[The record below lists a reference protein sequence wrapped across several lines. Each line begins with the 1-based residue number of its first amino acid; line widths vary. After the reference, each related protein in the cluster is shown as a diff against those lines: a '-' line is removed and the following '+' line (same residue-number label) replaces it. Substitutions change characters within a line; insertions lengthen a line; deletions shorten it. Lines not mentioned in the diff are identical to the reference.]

1 MPSFLTACPR
11 NCYSTCTLRVE
22 LEDGRLRRVEP
33 YQGNRATPEGACL
46 KGLSYVERVHS
57 PDRILH
63 PLRRKGDK
71 FERITWDEALGV
83 IGEKL
88 LHLRASHGPKSI
100 LYYAA
105 SGTKGMLNAAGSEFW
120 KAYGGC
126 TSIYGDLCWP
136 SGLEATRLTLG
147 ENKHNAP
154 WDLENAR
161 LIVLWGKNPAETNVH
176 QMPFIESALSAG
188 GKLVV
193 VDPRRTESSERAG
206 MLIQPR
212 PGTDAAL
219 ALAVAHLLVRENAV
233 DTEFVDKHV
242 SGFSEFASSLGAFTP
257 SRAAK
262 ICGLSVGQ
270 IEKLADLLAGT
281 RPASIVAG
289 FGMQRYTN
297 SGQTM
302 RAIIALLAI
311 TGNIGKP
318 GAGWVYANLQSHI
331 FEPKDPVASFPPKV
345 DEGPQR
351 VSISTARLGADMLA
365 QKNPPLRAAW
375 VERGNPLNQNPESGT
390 VKDAFEALDFV
401 VVVEQFLTD
410 TARAADIILPAK
422 SFLEQSDVITA
433 YWHPYIQLKP
443 KVMESPGE
451 VMPETEIYRA
461 LGRHMDLDLEGK
473 IPAEEEIE
481 SYLEERLVLQGLSL
495 DELRVGP
502 QLPPGY
508 QEIAFEDYRFDTP
521 SGKIELLSQEAR
533 ERWGLSELPD
543 FTEAQ
548 ESSTSSKFPLQL
560 LTPNTKNRIH
570 SQFGDLKLMRA
581 LEPELLLTLHPADAE
596 PRGIAEDDRLRVFN
610 DRGDFEAKARL
621 NFGLRPGCVSAPNG
635 WWRNAGTVNDS
646 SAGRETDMGH
656 GAAFHD
662 NFVDVEL
669 LS

>member
-1 MPSFLTACPR
+1 MPSYITACPR

-33 YQGNRATPEGACL
+33 YTGNRATPEGACL

-63 PLRRKGDK
+63 PLRRHGDS
-71 FERITWDEALGV
+71 FERISWEEALGS
-83 IGEKL
+83 ISEKL
-88 LHLRASHGPKSI
+88 LHLRSNYGPKSL

-105 SGTKGMLNAAGSEFW
+105 SGTKGMLNAAGFEFW

-147 ENKHNAP
+147 DNKHNAP

-176 QMPFIESALSAG
+176 QMPFVERALSAG
-188 GKLVV
+188 AHLVV

-212 PGTDAAL
+212 PGSDGAL
-219 ALAVAHLLVRENAV
+219 ALALAHLLVRDGAI
-233 DTEFVDKHV
+233 DTEFVSKHV
-242 SGFSEFASSLGAFTP
+242 HGYCEFENSLADFTP
-257 SRAAK
+257 SRAAEV
-262 ICGLSVGQ
+262 CGVSVGQ
-270 IEKLADLLAGT
+270 IEKLAELFAST

-302 RAIIALLAI
+302 RALIALLAI

-318 GAGWVYANLQSHI
+318 GTGWVYANLQSHI
-331 FEPKDPVASFPPKV
+331 FGPKDPVASFPPKV
-345 DEGPQR
+345 DDGPQR
-351 VSISTARLGADMLA
+351 ISISTARLGADMLA
-365 QKNPPLRAAW
+365 QKDPPLHAAW
-375 VERGNPLNQNPESGT
+375 VERGNPLNQNPESAA
-390 VKDAFEALDFV
+390 VKKAFEALDFV

-443 KVMESPGE
+443 KVMDFPGE

-461 LGRHMDLDLEGK
+461 LARHMDLDLEGR
-473 IPAEEEIE
+473 IPAENEIDA
-481 SYLEERLVLQGLSL
+481 YLEERLAPHGLSL
-495 DELRVGP
+495 AKLREGP
-502 QLPPGY
+502 QLPPGH
-508 QEIAFEDYRFDTP
+508 QEIAFEDLRFETP
-521 SGKIELLSQEAR
+521 SGKIELLSQEAG
-533 ERWGLSELPD
+533 ERWGLPELPT
-543 FTEAQ
+543 FSEAH
-548 ESSTSSKFPLQL
+548 ESSASSKFPLQL

-570 SQFGDLKLMRA
+570 SQFGDLRMMRA
-581 LEPELLLTLHPADAE
+581 LEPELLLTLHPIDAQ
-596 PRGIAEDDRLRVFN
+596 PRGIESGDRIRIFN
-610 DRGDFEAKARL
+610 ERGDFEARAQFS
-621 NFGLRPGCVSAPNG
+621 FGIRPGCVSAPNG
-635 WWRNAGTVNDS
+635 WWRKEGTVNDS

-662 NFVDVEL
+662 NFVEVEVL
-669 LS
+669 F